1 VCVRDG
7 AEIRAETFMP
17 IRVIVDI
24 DLAAVAANLSREE
37 QRQVDEQ
44 EVRQW
49 LRDAGF
55 RPHGHRWIVTEADLG
70 QLDPSEVISLDDAP
84 NDDRDDDADDDSDA
98 DD

>member
-1 VCVRDG
+1 
-7 AEIRAETFMP
+7 MP

>member
-1 VCVRDG
+1 MCDG
-7 AEIRAETFMP
+7 AETRAETYMP

-49 LRDAGF
+49 LQDAGF

-70 QLDPSEVISLDDAP
+70 QLDPSEVIALDDAP
-84 NDDRDDDADDDSDA
+84 DDGRDDNDNGDADSDA